1 MINMNGDLFPG
12 QTFSGAQAGNQVP
25 EQIHKSSTYL
35 GAEKNIGKTIVFKI
49 GWFLFHFH
57 WVGWLRPAKAVDVE
71 VKSKVEQL
79 QVVGDCSENLKIGR
93 KYKAEVFCGIC
104 FISFILHLCN
114 LWLFFVS

>member
-35 GAEKNIGKTIVFKI
+35 GAEKKMENYIFQNWVVFY
-49 GWFLFHFH
+49 FSFHR
-57 WVGWLRPAKAVDVE
+57 VGWLRPAEAVDVE

-79 QVVGDCSENLKIGR
+79 QVVGDCSENLNIGR
-93 KYKAEVFCGIC
+93 KYKEEVFCGISFC
-104 FISFILHLCN
+104 IFAISG
-114 LWLFFVS
+114 FFCVLAT